1 MEELSFKRYRINK
14 PCKHKIDELKFQVCQ
29 AIDREIANQRI
40 SQQKAAIFVG
50 TSQGNISRIV
60 RKRID
65 QLTFNQLFTFLVIL
79 NPNTR
84 MLLSPY

>member
-1 MEELSFKRYRINK
+1 MEELDLKRYRINK
-14 PCKHKIDELKFQVCQ
+14 PCKEKINELKFQVCQ
-29 AIDREIANQRI
+29 AIDREISKQRI
-40 SQQKAAIFVG
+40 SQQKAAIFLG

-60 RKRID
+60 RKRVD
-65 QLTFNQLFTFLVIL
+65 QLTFNQLFTFLIIL